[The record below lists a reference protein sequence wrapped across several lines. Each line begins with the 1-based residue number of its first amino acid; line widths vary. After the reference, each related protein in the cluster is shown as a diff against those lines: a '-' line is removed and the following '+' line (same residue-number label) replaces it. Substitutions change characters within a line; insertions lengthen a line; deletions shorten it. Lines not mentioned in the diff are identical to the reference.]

1 MLRALW
7 LAGSHE
13 LLTVSTN
20 KPRGYCSR
28 FGSWFASFSST
39 VLCSFNSGLV
49 YWAKITNVQVRYS
62 PIRHPDPYFKLSYS
76 VLTLILGRF
85 LSGFFDAFFERRR
98 LVQGIS
104 WRKWR
109 AGHCSF
115 PAAETMGE
123 KVRPSAHPVCG
134 SGILFA
140 IWSLLL
146 FSYLLYSAHI
156 LTSFLT
162 GRITRQWL
170 FLGSGLIKMEISWIL
185 ELGKLFKKGS
195 WQGIFAQDF
204 MCKGWI

>member
-1 MLRALW
+1 MSFW
-7 LAGSHE
+7 LSVPINHVDIAV
-13 LLTVSTN
+13 VSVRDLQAFRVQCYVLST
-20 KPRGYCSR
+20 PA
-28 FGSWFASFSST
+28 WFT
-39 VLCSFNSGLV
+39 EP
-49 YWAKITNVQVRYS
+49 KITNVQVRYL

-85 LSGFFDAFFERRR
+85 LSGFLDAFFERRR

-146 FSYLLYSAHI
+146 FSHLLYSAHI